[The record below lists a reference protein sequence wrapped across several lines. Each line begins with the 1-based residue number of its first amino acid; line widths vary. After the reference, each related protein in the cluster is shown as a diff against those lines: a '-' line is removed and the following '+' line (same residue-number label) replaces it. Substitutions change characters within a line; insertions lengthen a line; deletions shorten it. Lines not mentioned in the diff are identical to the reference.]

1 MARDRG
7 VIARVEGFTIS
18 VAPPFDISQEDRDI
32 IIDALNQT
40 LGKIDPSSRLKL
52 RGEG

>member
-1 MARDRG
+1 MVRARG
-7 VIARVEGFTIS
+7 VIARVKGFTIS
-18 VAPPFDISQEDRDI
+18 VASPFNISHEDRDI
-32 IIDALNQT
+32 VIDALNQT